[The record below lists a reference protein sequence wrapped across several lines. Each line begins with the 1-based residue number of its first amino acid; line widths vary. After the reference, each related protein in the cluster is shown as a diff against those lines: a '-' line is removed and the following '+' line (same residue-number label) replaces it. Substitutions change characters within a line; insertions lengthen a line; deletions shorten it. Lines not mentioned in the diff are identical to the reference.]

1 VPPTPTT
8 RRALSKRAIDRA
20 VRTGAITM
28 REDGSLQ
35 IAQHISPRIRDLLE
49 QAGLRTEREDRVG
62 IAGHLY
68 IEDEERG
75 PSGRFFRQVAERVA
89 LAKVEEAWNKAGG
102 PKSAVGLPV
111 GERIEVR
118 STRNGYEAAFRSGKI
133 FVRGNDATLAAST
146 WVQLLFVGVECNVKQ
161 EKADE
166 IYGVVACGAASRN
179 EIKTVRFPGGDGT
192 IEMGP
197 DGERIWTTAS
207 EIYKGPL
214 ADLFVACTLV
224 ENDSGDVDAI
234 SKEIAAKIA
243 EAAGAL
249 IGGLTG
255 VPAESVQN
263 NTWFQEGIGKAVG
276 LVLDDV
282 MGIGDDPYNMQTK
295 RLDWS
300 ELRGIAA
307 GSSTVRRD
315 DDAKTIDKQNVKVT
329 LEQEDD
335 GGDLGRYTFYF
346 LLVEAEPDPPR

>member
-1 VPPTPTT
+1 MPPTPTT
-8 RRALSKRAIDRA
+8 RRAPSKRAIDRA

-35 IAQHISPRIRDLLE
+35 IGQHLSPRIRDLLE
-49 QAGLRTEREDRVG
+49 QGGIRTDRDDR
-62 IAGHLY
+62 IDAAGHLY
-68 IEDEERG
+68 IDDDERG
-75 PSGRFFRQVAERVA
+75 PSGRFFRRVAERVA
-89 LAKVEEAWNKAGG
+89 LAKVEQAWDKAGG

-133 FVRGNDATLAAST
+133 VVRGGDATLAAST
-146 WVQLLFVGVECNVKQ
+146 WVQLLFVGVECNVRQ

-166 IYGVVACGAASRN
+166 IYGVVACSAASRN

-207 EIYKGPL
+207 ELYKGPL
-214 ADLFVACTLV
+214 ADLFVVCTLI

-234 SKEIAAKIA
+234 SKDIAAKIA

-263 NTWFQEGIGKAVG
+263 NTWFQDGLGKVVG

-282 MGIGDDPYNMQTK
+282 FGIGDDPYNMQTK
-295 RLDWS
+295 SLDWT
-300 ELRGIAA
+300 ELLGIAA
-307 GSSTVRRD
+307 GSSAVSRN
-315 DDAKTIDKQNVKVT
+315 DDAKTIDKQNVKVV

-335 GGDLGRYTFYF
+335 GGDLGRYSFYF
-346 LLVEAEPDPPR
+346 LLREAEPDPPR